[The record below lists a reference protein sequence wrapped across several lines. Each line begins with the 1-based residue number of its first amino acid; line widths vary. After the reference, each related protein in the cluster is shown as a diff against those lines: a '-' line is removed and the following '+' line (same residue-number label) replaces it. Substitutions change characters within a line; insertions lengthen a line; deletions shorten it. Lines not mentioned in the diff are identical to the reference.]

1 MACLQSY
8 TRGMSGSERPGDEL
22 LPDANLVFNRSRTI
36 PAPADAVWP
45 WLLQLGKDRAGWYMP
60 GAVERL
66 VPRRRRGSRRL
77 EDRWQGL
84 SVGDQI
90 PDYGGRNARLEV
102 VRIEPSQ
109 LLVYR
114 DERRGAPFTWAISL
128 TPREVNQ
135 TDVQLR
141 FRGRL
146 QSTGLKRWVL
156 RALGHLLDALS
167 GELMLRGLEER
178 VSDPVGDTP
187 GHRQGAA

>member
-1 MACLQSY
+1 MVLSVPATSWFRTRISFSTGRERFPRPPKQS
-8 TRGMSGSERPGDEL
+8 GHG
-22 LPDANLVFNRSRTI
+22 F
-36 PAPADAVWP
+36 
-45 WLLQLGKDRAGWYMP
+45 LQLGKQRAGWYMP
-60 GAVERL
+60 RAVERF
-66 VPRRRRGSRRL
+66 VPRRRRASRRL

-90 PDYGGRNARLEV
+90 PDYGGQNAHLEV
-102 VRIEPSQ
+102 ARIEPPQ

-128 TPREVNQ
+128 TPRERNR

-146 QSTGLKRWVL
+146 KSTGLKRWVL
-156 RALGHLLDALS
+156 REMGHLLDALS

-178 VSDPVGDTP
+178 VSDPFGVSRKRP
-187 GHRQGAA
+187 S

>member
-1 MACLQSY
+1 
-8 TRGMSGSERPGDEL
+8 MSGSERPGDEL
-22 LPDANLVFNRSRTI
+22 IPDANLVFDRSRTI
-36 PAPADAVWP
+36 SASADAVWP
-45 WLLQLGKDRAGWYMP
+45 WLLQLGKHRAGWYMP
-60 GAVERL
+60 RALERL
-66 VPRRRRGSRRL
+66 VPRRRRASRRL
-77 EDRWQGL
+77 EDRWHGL

-90 PDYGGRNARLEV
+90 PDYGGHDAHLEV

-128 TPREVNQ
+128 TPREGNQ

-156 RALGHLLDALS
+156 CSLGHLLDALS

-178 VSDPVGDTP
+178 VRDPFGTSPDHRHGD
-187 GHRQGAA
+187 GKNGSR